1 MCQPHLPQQWSNLRY
16 TGRICVIYRYI
27 LEYTGVFGL
36 CESHESKL
44 MQKLQCYKHLMSQPI
59 LDFKIEENR
68 WEYLEQSTQNWKM
81 VKQDEVAITKEQC
94 KTKYNPTDVCC
105 LPPSMITYFIL

>member
-1 MCQPHLPQQWSNLRY
+1 
-16 TGRICVIYRYI
+16 
-27 LEYTGVFGL
+27 
-36 CESHESKL
+36 

-59 LDFKIEENR
+59 LEFKIEENR